1 MIHVMEKEGALRA
14 KRAAGAR
21 AAEMVEDGMVVGLGT
36 GSTVKFAMEGL
47 AARQSEGLR
56 IQGIPT
62 SVQTAIRARDL
73 GIPLTT
79 LDDHPAPD
87 ITIDGADQVDRK
99 KRLIKGRGAALT
111 REKIVA
117 AAAQRLVI
125 VVDSAKLVE
134 QLHGV
139 VPTEVLPFAL
149 APVLAS
155 LRFLGA
161 VPVVRE
167 GVAKDGPVISDNG
180 GIIVDA
186 EFSQISRPEELE
198 RAVTMIPGVIC
209 TGLFTAYTKKT
220 SVVVGGE
227 KGDARVL

>member
-1 MIHVMEKEGALRA
+1 MIHVMEKEKALRA

-21 AAEMVEDGMVVGLGT
+21 AAEMVEDRMVVGLGT
-36 GSTVKFAMEGL
+36 GSTVKFAMEDL
-47 AARQSEGLR
+47 AARMREGLR

-79 LDDHPAPD
+79 LDDHPALD
-87 ITIDGADQVDRK
+87 VAIDGADQVDRR

-117 AAAQRLVI
+117 AAAERLVI
-125 VVDSAKLVE
+125 VVDDAKLVDR
-134 QLHGV
+134 LHGV
-139 VPTEVLPFAL
+139 VPNEVLPFAL
-149 APVLAS
+149 GPVLSS
-155 LRFLGA
+155 LRTMGA

-186 EFSQISRPEELE
+186 DFGEIQDPRELE
-198 RAVTMIPGVIC
+198 HAVTIIPGVIC
-209 TGLFTAYTKKT
+209 TGLFTNFPKKT
-220 SVVVGGE
+220 TVVVGGE
-227 KGDARVL
+227 KGDVRIL